1 MFAYIYS
8 TPIGDLLLGE
18 NEGFLTYCSF
28 GSSIPVGYIKKE
40 TAVLQEAVS
49 QMLEYFRGNRKEFSL
64 PLKPEGTAFQQ
75 KVWNALQTIPYG
87 QTKSY
92 LEIANQIGN
101 PKACRA
107 VGMANHNN
115 PIAIIIPCHR
125 VVGKNGSLT
134 GYAGGLNIKQYLLNL
149 EYLNK

>member
-1 MFAYIYS
+1 MFAHIYS
-8 TPIGDLLLGE
+8 TPVGTLLIAE
-18 NEGFLTYCSF
+18 DDGFITHCGF
-28 GSSIPVGYIKKE
+28 NSIFPAGYKDEETPLLQRAFTQLNDYFVG
-40 TAVLQEAVS
+40 Q
-49 QMLEYFRGNRKEFSL
+49 RKEFDL
-64 PLKPEGTAFQQ
+64 PLKPLGTPFQKQ
-75 KVWNALQTIPYG
+75 VWATLQTIPYG

-115 PIAIIIPCHR
+115 PIGIIIPCHR

-134 GYAGGLNIKQYLLNL
+134 GYAGGLNIKQYLLDL
-149 EYLNK
+149 EQKNK